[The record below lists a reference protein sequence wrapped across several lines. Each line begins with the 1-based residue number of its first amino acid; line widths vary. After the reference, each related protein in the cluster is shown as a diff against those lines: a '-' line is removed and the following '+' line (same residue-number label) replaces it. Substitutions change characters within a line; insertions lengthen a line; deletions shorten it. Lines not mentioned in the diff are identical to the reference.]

1 MKGPTGKRRPGRLA
15 ELESRLAEAEDTL
28 DAIRSGS
35 IDALVVR
42 TPRGEQLFTLK
53 GADQTYRAL
62 VEAMNEGAVTLN
74 RSTIAYCNHHF
85 AKIAGAPLER
95 VMGRSIFDFVR
106 ELEFQQLI
114 ERLRRGTRERGSL
127 ETVLHA
133 VQGHQV
139 PILISGCRF
148 ISDNQTAIG
157 LVVTDITERKEV
169 ERARHELSR
178 RILNAQELERQ
189 RVAREL
195 HDGVNQLLSSAK
207 YRLSNLW
214 EQDGARSGESV
225 LQALD
230 LVHRAI
236 AEVRLISRNLRPSE
250 LDDLGLSAALRSLT
264 EEFQQRLQITARF
277 QAELDG
283 GLPAEVEM
291 ALYRIAQEAL
301 NNVAHHS
308 GATEAKVILRRASE
322 KAWLTVEDNGVG
334 LRARPKASH
343 NRGWGLK
350 NMRERASLLGGVFG
364 VSAAKGGGT
373 MVTVAIPLRRFSD
386 YINNQA
392 SANARPGAEIISK
405 TPTALKRQRAAR
417 LAKGA

>member
-1 MKGPTGKRRPGRLA
+1 MKGPAGKERSGRLA
-15 ELESRLAEAEDTL
+15 ELEARLVEAEDTL

-42 TPRGEQLFTLK
+42 TPRGEQLFTLR

-62 VEAMNEGAVTLN
+62 VEAMNEGAITLN
-74 RSTIAYCNHHF
+74 RNTIAYCNHHF
-85 AKIAGAPLER
+85 AKMARAPLER
-95 VMGRSIFDFVR
+95 VMGRPIFDFIR
-106 ELEFQQLI
+106 DEDFRRLI
-114 ERLRRGTRERGSL
+114 EGLRRGTRERGSL
-127 ETVLHA
+127 ETVLQA
-133 VQGHQV
+133 AQGRPV

-148 ISDNQTAIG
+148 MSDNQAAIG
-157 LVVTDITERKEV
+157 LVVTDICERKEV

-214 EQDGARSGESV
+214 ERDGERSAESV
-225 LQALD
+225 LQALE

-250 LDDLGLSAALRSLT
+250 LDDLGLAAALRSLT
-264 EEFQQRLQITARF
+264 EEFGQRLQITAQF

-308 GATEAKVILRRASE
+308 GATETKVILRGTGG
-322 KAWLTVEDNGVG
+322 KAWLTVQDNGVG
-334 LRARPKASH
+334 LRARDGAKR

-350 NMRERASLLGGVFG
+350 NMRERASLLGGVFT
-364 VSAAKGGGT
+364 VSTAKGGGT
-373 MVTVAIPLRRFSD
+373 VVTVSIPLPKLTD
-386 YINNQA
+386 DDDNHPDA
-392 SANARPGAEIISK
+392 GAEPGTEIMSQ
-405 TPTALKRQRAAR
+405 TSSSPNRYRAAR

>member
-1 MKGPTGKRRPGRLA
+1 MRRTTGKRRPRRLA

-62 VEAMNEGAVTLN
+62 VEAMNEGAATLN

-85 AKIAGAPLER
+85 AKMARAPLER

-106 ELEFQQLI
+106 GAEFQQLI
-114 ERLRRGTRERGSL
+114 EGLKRGTRERGSL
-127 ETVLHA
+127 ETVLQA
-133 VQGHQV
+133 AQGRPV
-139 PILISGCRF
+139 PVLISGCRF
-148 ISDNQTAIG
+148 ISDNEAAIG
-157 LVVTDITERKEV
+157 LVVTDITERKEA

-214 EQDGARSGESV
+214 EGNGKRSAESV
-225 LQALD
+225 LQALE

-250 LDDLGLSAALRSLT
+250 LDDLGLAAALRSLT
-264 EEFQQRLQITARF
+264 EEFGQRLQITARF
-277 QAELDG
+277 RAELEG

-308 GATEAKVILRRASE
+308 GATETKVILGQADG
-322 KAWLTVEDNGVG
+322 KAWLSVEDNGVG
-334 LRARPKASH
+334 LQGRTHAKR

-350 NMRERASLLGGVFG
+350 NMRERASLLGGTFT
-364 VSAAKGGGT
+364 VSTGKGGGT
-373 MVTVAIPLRRFSD
+373 AVTAAIPLPKLSD
-386 YINNQA
+386 A
-392 SANARPGAEIISK
+392 DAEPGTEIISQ
-405 TPTALKRQRAAR
+405 TSTGPNRRRATR
-417 LAKGA
+417 LAKGV